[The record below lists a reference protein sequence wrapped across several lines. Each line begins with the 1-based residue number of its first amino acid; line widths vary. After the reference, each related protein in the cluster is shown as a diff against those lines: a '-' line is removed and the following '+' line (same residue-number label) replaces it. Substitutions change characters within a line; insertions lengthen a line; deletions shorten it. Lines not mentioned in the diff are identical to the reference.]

1 MPVQL
6 DYRSMTAPVGIVRFL
21 EIFLSCTAFSLVA
34 HVGQYSGTYGGW
46 CMFTWC
52 FSFAVSVL
60 IIVLELTALYVKIP
74 MSWDDFTASFAML
87 ATLMN
92 LTASIIYPT
101 IFLTSNNQHEAKD
114 YKIAATAMSCLCFV
128 AYAIEVGLT
137 RAKPGEISGFL
148 KTIPGLL
155 KVLEAFI
162 ACIIF
167 VLVEGSYWAYSGR
180 QWCMAVY
187 CICFIITFLIIILTI
202 AKLIARLPFP
212 FERFLTVYNVLAVL
226 MYISAAIIWPIFCF
240 SKEYGSPTRPSSCE
254 RGHCLWDNQVIATV
268 LTYANLIVY
277 IVDLVYSARLVFIAQ
292 A

>member
-6 DYRSMTAPVGIVRFL
+6 NYTSMTAPVGIVRFF
-21 EIFLSCTAFSLVA
+21 EVFLSCTAFSLVA
-34 HVGQYSGTYGGW
+34 HVGQYSGSYGGW

-52 FSFAVSVL
+52 FSFVVSVL
-60 IIVLELTALYVKIP
+60 IIVLELTALNAKIP
-74 MSWDDFTASFAML
+74 ISWDDFTTSFAML

-101 IFLTSNNQHEAKD
+101 IFLASNRQSDSD
-114 YKIAATAMSCLCFV
+114 YKIAATAMSCVCFV

-148 KTIPGLL
+148 TTVPGLL
-155 KVLEAFI
+155 KVLEAFV

-167 VLVEGSYWAYSGR
+167 VIVEGSYGANSGR

-202 AKLIARLPFP
+202 AKLIAALPFP
-212 FERFLTVYNVLAVL
+212 FERFLTVYNIVAVL
-226 MYISAAIIWPIFCF
+226 MYITAAIIWPIFCF
-240 SKEYGSPTRPSSCE
+240 SKDYGTPTRPSQCARGSCQ
-254 RGHCLWDNQVIATV
+254 WDNRVTATV
-268 LTYANLIVY
+268 LTFVNLVVY
-277 IVDLVYSARLVFIAQ
+277 IVDLVYSARLVFIAR

>member
-6 DYRSMTAPVGIVRFL
+6 DYKSMASPVGIVRFF

-34 HVGQYSGTYGGW
+34 HVRQYSGPYGGW
-46 CMFTWC
+46 CMFAWC

-60 IIVLELTALYVKIP
+60 IIVLELTSLYMRIP
-74 MSWDDFTASFAML
+74 ISWDDFTASFAML

-101 IFLTSNNQHEAKD
+101 VFLASDQQTDEKF
-114 YKIAATAMSCLCFV
+114 KIAATAMSCLCFV
-128 AYAIEVGLT
+128 AYTIEVGLT

-148 KTIPGLL
+148 KTTPGLL

-167 VLVEGSYWAYSGR
+167 VIVEGSYAVNSGR

-187 CICFIITFLIIILTI
+187 CICFIITFSIIILTI

-212 FERFLTVYNVLAVL
+212 FERFLTVYNIVAVL
-226 MYISAAIIWPIFCF
+226 MYITAAIVWPIFCF
-240 SKEYGSPTRPSSCE
+240 SKSYGTPTRPSACE
-254 RGHCLWDNQVIATV
+254 KGNCLWDNQVIATV
-268 LTYANLIVY
+268 LTFANLAAY
-277 IVDLVYSARLVFIAQ
+277 IVDLVYSARLVFIVRA
-292 A
+292 